1 MIYSV
6 LLAATY
12 IAFSSPRTRDYT
24 IDKFR
29 SVSPLLSRVVLK
41 LRPVGSTVKG
51 LASKSSAVTKRIGS
65 RFRQD
70 DRSLVRWAQEDFA
83 IADAEDVMVN
93 GSGAYTPNGSWD
105 ADGLDEYIPLNL
117 DPRFGRSVKSYG
129 ATPDVATFAERRDR
143 LLGSIG
149 SYFRK

>member
-1 MIYSV
+1 MS
-6 LLAATY
+6 Y
-12 IAFSSPRTRDYT
+12 ITLSSPKTRNY
-24 IDKFR
+24 IVDKFR
-29 SVSPLLSRVVLK
+29 GVSYALSPLLSRAMLK
-41 LRPVGSTVKG
+41 LRPVGNTVKD
-51 LASKSSAVTKRIGS
+51 LASKSSAATRKIGS

-105 ADGLDEYIPLNL
+105 AEGLDEYIPLNL
-117 DPRFGRSVKSYG
+117 DPRHGRSVKSYG

-149 SYFRK
+149 GYFRK